1 MVANFLKEELK
12 LELSLEKTKIFLT
25 DLHHD
30 KAKFLG
36 FYLQINK
43 PKAFLNKRT
52 TINFKGTT
60 RKEKIGHLG
69 GSNVMMILMPKD
81 KLYDKFIKEGFL
93 RIERRGSFQ
102 KYVPTA
108 KTP

>member
-12 LELSLEKTKIFLT
+12 LELDKTKIT

-43 PKAFLNKRT
+43 PKENKRT
-52 TINFKGTT
+52 TIKGTT
-60 RKEKIGHLG
+60 KVKIVH
-69 GSNVMMILMPKD
+69 NVMMILMPKD

>member
-12 LELSLEKTKIFLT
+12 LELSFEKTKIT

-43 PKAFLNKRT
+43 PKENKRI

-60 RKEKIGHLG
+60 RKVKIGH
-69 GSNVMMILMPKD
+69 NVMMILMPKD

-108 KTP
+108 KTS

>member
-1 MVANFLKEELK
+1 MRDQVSDFLSSELE
-12 LELSLEKTKIFLT
+12 LELSMEKTKIT

-30 KAKFLG
+30 RAAFLG

-43 PKAFLNKRT
+43 PKENKRK
-52 TINFKGTT
+52 TITFKGTT
-60 RKEKIGHLG
+60 RKVKIGH
-69 GSNVMMILMPKD
+69 NVMMILMPKD

-93 RIERRGSFQ
+93 RIERKGSQQ

>member
-12 LELSLEKTKIFLT
+12 LELSLDKTKIT

-43 PKAFLNKRT
+43 PLENKRT

-60 RKEKIGHLG
+60 KVKIAGH
-69 GSNVMMILMPKD
+69 NVMMILMPKD
-81 KLYDKFIKEGFL
+81 KLYDKLIKEGFL

>member
-12 LELSLEKTKIFLT
+12 LELSLDKTKIT

-43 PKAFLNKRT
+43 PQENQRT

-60 RKEKIGHLG
+60 NKIGHPPPLPLSPPLSRGGLG
-69 GSNVMMILMPKD
+69 
-81 KLYDKFIKEGFL
+81 
-93 RIERRGSFQ
+93 RGRDI
-102 KYVPTA
+102 T
-108 KTP
+108 